1 MVLKDPNEDQD
12 DVLRANR
19 SREKQYIFDCAFGP
33 NSSQVSH
40 IMTYLFFSGIS
51 GQIVFGLFCEWV
63 NPHAHYKI
71 ISLLISINYILFG
84 KKVRVLDML
93 NSSIVMIS
101 PLQKFQREKVFTILL
116 IF

>member
-40 IMTYLFFSGIS
+40 IMTYFFIWNQQSDS
-51 GQIVFGLFCEWV
+51 FC
-63 NPHAHYKI
+63 
-71 ISLLISINYILFG
+71 F
-84 KKVRVLDML
+84 VL
-93 NSSIVMIS
+93 
-101 PLQKFQREKVFTILL
+101 
-116 IF
+116 

>member
-40 IMTYLFFSGIS
+40 VMTFFFFES
-51 GQIVFGLFCEWV
+51 
-63 NPHAHYKI
+63 A
-71 ISLLISINYILFG
+71 
-84 KKVRVLDML
+84 VR
-93 NSSIVMIS
+93 
-101 PLQKFQREKVFTILL
+101 
-116 IF
+116 

>member
-93 NSSIVMIS
+93 NRSIVMIS

>member
-40 IMTYLFFSGIS
+40 IMDIF
-51 GQIVFGLFCEWV
+51 V
-63 NPHAHYKI
+63 
-71 ISLLISINYILFG
+71 SLKSA
-84 KKVRVLDML
+84 VR
-93 NSSIVMIS
+93 
-101 PLQKFQREKVFTILL
+101 
-116 IF
+116 